1 MTEFIRQEFQ
11 VDEPDKTTV
20 VRHDAPAPRPRMP
33 GGGILYLI
41 GLPGSGKSAV
51 AEGLAR
57 ELGCAAHTL
66 HPPTPLHVNE
76 PGQALDRILASGPAI
91 VEVPHELLLDE
102 AFRQRLAATGRVL
115 YLMASVEAM
124 ASRQASTPEE
134 QAQARE
140 RLGRLRTS
148 YEPLIMQTLHLMAP
162 ADAPLAEVLA
172 DVLERVRM

>member
-1 MTEFIRQEFQ
+1 
-11 VDEPDKTTV
+11 
-20 VRHDAPAPRPRMP
+20 MP
-33 GGGILYLI
+33 GGGILYII

-66 HPPTPLHVNE
+66 PLDE
-76 PGQALDRILASGPAI
+76 PDEALDHILASGQAI
-91 VEVPHELLLDE
+91 VEVPHKLLLGE
-102 AFRQRLAATGRVL
+102 AFRQRLGATGRVL

-124 ASRQASTPEE
+124 AQRQADTPGD
-134 QAQARE
+134 QAQVRE

>member
-1 MTEFIRQEFQ
+1 MTEFLNREFQ
-11 VDEPDKTTV
+11 VGEPDKSTV

-33 GGGILYLI
+33 GGGIIYII

-51 AEGLAR
+51 AEGLAH
-57 ELGCAAHTL
+57 ELGCPAL
-66 HPPTPLHVNE
+66 GLPLDGADE
-76 PGQALDRILASGPAI
+76 ALTRILAAAPTGPAVI
-91 VEVPHELLLDE
+91 EVPHKLLLGE
-102 AFRQRLAATGRVL
+102 AFRQRLGATGRVL

-124 ASRQASTPEE
+124 AERLAKGPEE
-134 QAQARE
+134 QAQMRE

>member
-1 MTEFIRQEFQ
+1 MTRFIRQEFL
-11 VDEPDKTTV
+11 VDEQDKSTV
-20 VRHDAPAPRPRMP
+20 VRHDAPAPRPQMP
-33 GGGILYLI
+33 GGGILYII

-57 ELGCAAHTL
+57 ELGCPAHTL
-66 HPPTPLHVNE
+66 PLDE
-76 PGQALDRILASGPAI
+76 PGGALESILSSGQAI
-91 VEVPHELLLDE
+91 VEVPHKLLLGE
-102 AFRQRLAATGRVL
+102 AFRQRLTSTGRVL

-124 ASRQASTPEE
+124 AQRQAATPEE
-134 QAQARE
+134 QASVRE

-148 YEPLIMQTLHLMAP
+148 YEPLFMQTLHLMAP

>member
-1 MTEFIRQEFQ
+1 MTEFIRQEFK

-20 VRHDAPAPRPRMP
+20 VRHDAQAPRPQMP
-33 GGGILYLI
+33 GGGILYII

-57 ELGCAAHTL
+57 ELGCPAHTL
-66 HPPTPLHVNE
+66 PLDE
-76 PGQALDRILASGPAI
+76 PGEALERILASGPAI
-91 VEVPHELLLDE
+91 VEVPHKLLLGE
-102 AFRQRLAATGRVL
+102 AFRQRLGATGRVL

-124 ASRQASTPEE
+124 AQRQAGTPEE

-148 YEPLIMQTLHLMAP
+148 YEPLFMQTLHLMAP

-172 DVLERVRM
+172 DVLERVRL